1 MTTARGGDSEG
12 CGPSSP
18 GSPEGPAGVPA
29 SVPHC
34 LEPLFALLTSLGP
47 ESLLSA
53 LKEWVWSICTEIVV
67 WDASHSCGLH
77 PIQLFLP
84 TFMDENI
91 QPTDFS
97 GPFDNKNKDFINHI

>member
-12 CGPSSP
+12 SGPSSP

-53 LKEWVWSICTEIVV
+53 LKEWVWSIF
-67 WDASHSCGLH
+67 DLH
-77 PIQLFLP
+77 PIQLFLS

-97 GPFDNKNKDFINHI
+97 GSFNNRNKDLINHI

>member
-12 CGPSSP
+12 SGPSSP
-18 GSPEGPAGVPA
+18 GSPEGPAGVNA

-34 LEPLFALLTSLGP
+34 LESLFALLTSLGP

-53 LKEWVWSICTEIVV
+53 LKEWVWSIF
-67 WDASHSCGLH
+67 GLH
-77 PIQLFLP
+77 PIQLFLS

-97 GPFDNKNKDFINHI
+97 GLFDNKDKDFINHI